1 MRFFKEELRFF
12 QRERGRWGVAR
23 WLAARSGF
31 SIEPRND
38 GLMKM
43 SDLRFFL

>member
-1 MRFFKEELRFF
+1 MRFKEASDFSRG
-12 QRERGRWGVAR
+12 RGGRWGVAR